1 MKKKMIKFSILV
13 ILILVSLGQASYA
26 YIEIVPSKNGK
37 GTDSMVLTSVTN
49 SYVLCQNMKE
59 TGESLEGSSVLPHL
73 STNADWG
80 AVSYLSNSIY
90 GTNTQGQ
97 NTGVQISIDGV
108 KYYSTTGNATG
119 VMNWGAN
126 PNTLRLSQTAS
137 LIQKYVEDNSTSTAN
152 DDVIELLNNKD
163 TRYVEIINTG
173 GMDFTIK
180 NTLGM
185 ALMETRNIYSETWGF
200 VAQYPDYP
208 ISVRQGLFGF
218 CVGDYYSVY
227 RSTSGAAFN
236 NATFRPVIW
245 NK

>member
-37 GTDSMVLTSVTN
+37 GTDSMVLTSVTD
-49 SYVLCQNMKE
+49 SYLLCQNMKE
-59 TGESLEGSSVLPHL
+59 TGESLEGSTVLPHL

-119 VMNWGAN
+119 IMNWGVN
-126 PNTLRLSQTAS
+126 PNTSRCSQTAS
-137 LIQKYVEDNSTSTAN
+137 LIKKYVEDNSTSTAN
-152 DDVIELLNNKD
+152 DYVIELLNNKD

-173 GMDFTIK
+173 DFTIN

-185 ALMETRNIYSETWGF
+185 AMKETQGIYSGIWGF
-200 VAQYPDYP
+200 PDQDTNAP
-208 ISVRQGLFGF
+208 ISVRKGLFGYT
-218 CVGDYYSVY
+218 VGFNYCGVA
-227 RSTSGAAFN
+227 TGAAVGEV
-236 NATFRPVIW
+236 TFRPVIW

>member
-26 YIEIVPSKNGK
+26 YIEIIPSKNGK
-37 GTDSMVLTSVTN
+37 GTDSMVLTSVTD

-59 TGESLEGSSVLPHL
+59 RGESLEGSTVLPHL

-90 GTNTQGQ
+90 GTNTQGK

-126 PNTLRLSQTAS
+126 PNTSRISQTAS
-137 LIQKYVEDNSTSTAN
+137 LMQKYVEDNSTSTAN
-152 DDVIELLNNKD
+152 DYVIELLNNKD

-173 GMDFTIK
+173 NFTIK

-185 ALMETRNIYSETWGF
+185 ALRETQNIYS
-200 VAQYPDYP
+200 AIDYVTQDPNAP
-208 ISVRQGLFGF
+208 ITVRHGLFGF
-218 CVGDYYSVY
+218 CIWP
-227 RSTSGAAFN
+227 
-236 NATFRPVIW
+236 RP
-245 NK
+245 